1 MMSKFK
7 PTLILLFALA
17 ILTVA
22 WWYFTPPPAPVDEWK
37 PAKQD
42 KRVKGVSKK
51 TIKPEDCGVVVYDP
65 PAKDKL
71 DLPDE
76 VKKDPKK
83 HVTAAVTVP
92 SDEHPQ
98 SVVTVFDE
106 STGETSALTQR
117 MEFPLIAT
125 EQRGQVWLGYG
136 LRNGGA
142 RVGRILLRE
151 DLLQVKALHLG
162 LNASLDTDGAWFVGV
177 GVGYRW

>member
-1 MMSKFK
+1 MMSKISPK
-7 PTLILLFALA
+7 WILLSGLAVLA
-17 ILTVA
+17 IA
-22 WWYFTPPPAPVDEWK
+22 WWYYTPPSAPVEEWK

-42 KRVKGVSKK
+42 KRLSGTSTK
-51 TIKPEDCGVVVYDP
+51 TIKPPGGVVVYDP
-65 PAKDKL
+65 PAKEKL

-98 SVVTVFDE
+98 SVVTIFDE
-106 STGETSALTQR
+106 STGQTTALTQR
-117 MEFPLIAT
+117 MAFPLLAA

-136 LRNGGA
+136 LRNGA
-142 RVGRILLRE
+142 RVGRIMLRE